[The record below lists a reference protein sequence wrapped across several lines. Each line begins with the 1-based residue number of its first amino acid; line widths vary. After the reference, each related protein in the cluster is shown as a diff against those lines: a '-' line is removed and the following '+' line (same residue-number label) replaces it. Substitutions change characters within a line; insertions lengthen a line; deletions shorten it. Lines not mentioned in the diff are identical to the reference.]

1 MSLFCLELFC
11 NVYGVFEFCTV
22 LPMQFLLCY
31 ERCYEIKT
39 DKLLSNSSNS
49 Q

>member
-31 ERCYEIKT
+31 EIKT